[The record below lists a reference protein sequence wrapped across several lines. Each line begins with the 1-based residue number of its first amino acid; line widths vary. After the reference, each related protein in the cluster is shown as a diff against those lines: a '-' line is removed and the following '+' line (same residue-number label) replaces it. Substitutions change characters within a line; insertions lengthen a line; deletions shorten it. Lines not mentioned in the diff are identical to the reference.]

1 MCVCVCVYKY
11 VYVYVYV
18 LYVYVCIYISEIE
31 AVRQLLNN
39 AEDVLA
45 HERQKAEE
53 RLAHERQLRHVLEQ
67 MHAKLGTHFNIVK
80 SPIKK
85 KQTRQT
91 F

>member
-1 MCVCVCVYKY
+1 
-11 VYVYVYV
+11 
-18 LYVYVCIYISEIE
+18 
-31 AVRQLLNN
+31 
-39 AEDVLA
+39 LA